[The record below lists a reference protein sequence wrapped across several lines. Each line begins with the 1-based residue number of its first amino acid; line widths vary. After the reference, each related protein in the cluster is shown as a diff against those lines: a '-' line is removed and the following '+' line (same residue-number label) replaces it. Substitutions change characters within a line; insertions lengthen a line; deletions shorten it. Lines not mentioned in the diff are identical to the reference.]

1 MSQTTNNNGDED
13 QFPSL
18 VQQGKNLLGLAK
30 DIGSDAISGASV
42 FVNDFEEQRRYDIC
56 QGCDSFDR
64 MRKRCRECGCFMK
77 KKVVFSAAKC
87 PLGKW

>member
-1 MSQTTNNNGDED
+1 MSQENNQGED
-13 QFPSL
+13 KFPSL

-30 DIGSDAISGASV
+30 DIGSDALTGSSI
-42 FVNDFEEQRRYDIC
+42 FVDKFEEQRRYDIC

-64 MRKRCRECGCFMK
+64 IRKRCKECGCFMQ
-77 KKVVFSAAKC
+77 KKVAFSSAEC